1 MFLRFFL
8 NFSRVFN
15 TLLVILAKWLLLPKI
30 SFAIR
35 FLFSAERCVGLGGL
49 ERRVER
55 ADLWGLE
62 RRVVPSLRMR

>member
-35 FLFSAERCVGLGGL
+35 FLFSAERGVGIGGL

-62 RRVVPSLRMR
+62 RRVLRSERMR